1 MELISKK
8 IKLPM
13 NIRKRIDN
21 MTKNNK
27 VRIIEDSV
35 VEIKG
40 TNISFLNPIVGKID
54 FLDDKKL

>member
-1 MELISKK
+1 
-8 IKLPM
+8 
-13 NIRKRIDN
+13 